1 MVAFTAAVFAY
12 FVSVIN
18 RSSMGVASIEAAES
32 FNTTATQLA
41 AVTVLQLVVYATMQI
56 PVGVLV
62 DRFGPKVTITTGVAF
77 VSLGQVVV
85 AFSESIA
92 QVIVGRAILGF
103 GDAFTFVSLVR
114 IVQVVVSK
122 RRVTRMQLLATNLGQ
137 LGQLISA
144 LPFGWL
150 LAKLGWQQAFLV
162 VGLAAALAS
171 LLSGIAIRVPK
182 LQLER
187 GKVDTR
193 TAFKGVLLGLQS
205 PFVRLAFW
213 THFTLQSATSIFLLL
228 WGFPYLVAVQKFSE
242 AMAGLFL
249 GFLVVAGLFIGFV
262 YSGLA
267 TRFPAR
273 RSNLVIATGMA
284 VILSWIYLLINP
296 GQDSWIA
303 VVVLGFVLSCS
314 GPASMLAFDF
324 TRSYV
329 PAERT
334 GSANGIANIGGFLA
348 TFLAIFFV
356 GLISDLT
363 NTTEKRFEAANLES
377 GMWVMPLVAL
387 LGLVFFILERER
399 CRALLRSQGQE
410 FIPLRKVLNKKLSFW
425 R

>member
-1 MVAFTAAVFAY
+1 MFAFTAAVFAY
-12 FVSVIN
+12 FVSVVN
-18 RSSMGVASIEAAES
+18 RSSMGVASIEVAES

-62 DRFGPKVTITTGVAF
+62 DRFGPKVTITTGIAF

-85 AFSESIA
+85 AFSESIG

-137 LGQLISA
+137 LGQLVSA
-144 LPFGWL
+144 VPFGWL
-150 LAKLGWQQAFLV
+150 LAKIGWQPAFLV
-162 VGLAAALAS
+162 VGLAAAFAAILA
-171 LLSGIAIRVPK
+171 GVVIRVPK
-182 LQLER
+182 LQGER
-187 GKVDTR
+187 AKVDTR
-193 TAFKGVLLGLQS
+193 TAFQGVLLGLRS

-228 WGFPYLVAVQKFSE
+228 WGFPYLVAVQKFSD

-249 GFLVVAGLFIGFV
+249 GLLVTAGLFTGFV

-273 RSNLVIATGMA
+273 RSNLVIGTGLA
-284 VILSWIYLLINP
+284 VILCWINLLINP

-303 VVVLGFVLSCS
+303 VAFLGFVLSCS

-334 GSANGIANIGGFLA
+334 GSANGIANIGGFFA
-348 TFLAIFFV
+348 TFVAIFFV
-356 GLISDLT
+356 GLLSDLS
-363 NTTEKRFEAANLES
+363 NTTEKRFEAGNLES
-377 GMWVMPLVAL
+377 GMWVMPLVAVV
-387 LGLVFFILERER
+387 GLAFFIVERR
-399 CRALLRSQGQE
+399 KCRALLRSQGQE
-410 FIPLRKVLNKKLSFW
+410 FIPLRKVLNKKLTFW
-425 R
+425 